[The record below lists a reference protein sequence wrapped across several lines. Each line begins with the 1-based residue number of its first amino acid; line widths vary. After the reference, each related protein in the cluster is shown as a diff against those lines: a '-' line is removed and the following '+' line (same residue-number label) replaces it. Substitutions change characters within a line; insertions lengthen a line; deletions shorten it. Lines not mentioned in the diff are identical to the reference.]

1 MMFHTHEIKGIHC
14 KLRPVRLAD
23 ASFIV
28 DTRNDPDQTLFLNE
42 VSDDVSTQRE
52 WLRAY
57 FNRQDDYYFVVESAS
72 GVSSGLIALY
82 DIKENAGE
90 WGRWIIK
97 GPPTVSVE
105 SALLIYK
112 FAFEVIGLD
121 SVYCRTVANNTN
133 VVSFHDSC
141 GLRRSTLL
149 KDAFFIRGSYYD
161 AIEHSL
167 TKVEFPSVGSM
178 LERVLRL
185 PRVSE

>member
-1 MMFHTHEIKGIHC
+1 MFHTHEVKGVHC

-23 ASFIV
+23 AQYIV
-28 DTRNDPDQTLFLNE
+28 DTRNDPDQSLFLNE
-42 VSDDVSTQRE
+42 VSEDVSAQRK
-52 WLRAY
+52 WLKTY
-57 FNRQDDYYFVVESAS
+57 FDRENDYYFVVENAS
-72 GVSSGLIALY
+72 GFPSGLIALY
-82 DIKENAGE
+82 DIKENVGE

-121 SVYCRTVANNTN
+121 SVYCRTIANNIN

-141 GLRRSTLL
+141 GLPQGALL
-149 KDAFFIRGSYYD
+149 KDAFFIRERYYD

-167 TKVEFPSVGSM
+167 TKVDFPSVRSK

-185 PRVSE
+185 PGVSE